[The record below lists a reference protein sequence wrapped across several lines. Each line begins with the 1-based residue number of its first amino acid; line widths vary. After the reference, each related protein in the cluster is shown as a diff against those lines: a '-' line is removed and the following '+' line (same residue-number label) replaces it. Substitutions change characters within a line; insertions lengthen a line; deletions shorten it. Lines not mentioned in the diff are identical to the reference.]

1 MNRKERRAARKQGAG
16 PASAPPDRLSD
27 EARFAD
33 ADFNIAVA
41 LMQQGRLDQAAAH
54 YRRTLARDPDFAEA
68 CSNLG
73 VVLAAQG
80 RLDEAAAQYRRALA
94 LKPDLVDVHRNLMR
108 VLIRQG
114 AIGEALVIGRRAL
127 AIAETDEIKALF
139 VQCIHAMPAAAL

>member
-16 PASAPPDRLSD
+16 PASAPPGRLSD

-41 LMQQGRLDQAAAH
+41 LMQQGRLDEAAAH
-54 YRRTLARDPDFAEA
+54 
-68 CSNLG
+68 
-73 VVLAAQG
+73 
-80 RLDEAAAQYRRALA
+80 YRRALA